1 MEIDQISKTA
11 EVAAAV
17 RASHRIF
24 DKEIIFDDPYAICLT
39 SPVWRMICNSRI
51 LHWLVVR
58 WLMSDLKPVTAQ
70 TLSRA
75 VYAESCLGKAINNG
89 VCQYAML
96 SAGFDSFALRNRE
109 LMNLITVYEFDHYQ
123 TQALKKDRLKSICA
137 DLPSSLKF
145 YGVDFEAESLISV
158 LKKSSIDTNAP
169 IFFSWLGTIP
179 YLTQEA
185 ISDTLRQIFEFA
197 PEGSQIVFDYAIP
210 DDLLTE
216 SGKHTIEKL
225 RKFTKKRGEPL
236 VSYFD
241 PSMLEALLIRLGYSV
256 IEHLN
261 VEEQNKRYF
270 EGNADEYRALPST
283 NFILV
288 EI

>member
-17 RASHRIF
+17 RASHRIH
-24 DKEIIFDDPYAICLT
+24 DKEIIFDDPYAIYLT
-39 SPVWRMICNSRI
+39 SPVWRLICNSRI
-51 LHWLVVR
+51 LHWLVVK

-75 VYAESCLGKAINNG
+75 AYAESCLLKAIDRG
-89 VCQYAML
+89 VGQYVIL
-96 SAGFDSFALRNRE
+96 SAGFDSFALRNHE
-109 LMNLITVYEFDHYQ
+109 LMSRISVYEFDHYK
-123 TQALKKDRLKSICA
+123 TQALKKERLRGVPVKW
-137 DLPSSLKF
+137 PSSLQF
-145 YGVDFEAESLISV
+145 YGVDFEAESLISM

-210 DDLLTE
+210 DSLLSE
-216 SGKHTIEKL
+216 SGKQTIDEL
-225 RKFTKKRGEPL
+225 RKYTKKRGEPL
-236 VSYFD
+236 ISYFD
-241 PSMLEALLIRLGYSV
+241 PNKLELMLRDLGYS
-256 IEHLN
+256 ILEHLN
-261 VEEQNKRYF
+261 VDEQNKRYF
-270 EGNADEYRALPST
+270 DGNVDGYRALPST
-283 NFILV
+283 NFIHAIV
-288 EI
+288 